1 MRVVIIGAGNVASV
15 LGRRIKNAGH
25 EVIQV
30 ISRSLDNA
38 NALANEL
45 SCPATSNFTEVDK
58 TGELFLVAMSD
69 SALNEL
75 KEKINVGDKIVVH
88 TAGSVS
94 KDVLKDVSTNY
105 GVIYPL
111 QSLRKENKADSV
123 AIPLLIDAIN
133 DYSIQM
139 INQFASSISS
149 IVSYTQDEQRQKLHV
164 GAVLTNN
171 FANHLYCLAL
181 EFCNKEN
188 VDFKLLQPLIEETAT
203 RLKEHSPCDMQTG
216 PAARKDVVT
225 LDKHL
230 RLLTAH
236 PKLRTLYLRM
246 TDSIMNP

>member
-15 LGRRIKNAGH
+15 LGRKIKKAGH
-25 EVIQV
+25 EILQV
-30 ISRSLDNA
+30 VSRSHDSAKL
-38 NALANEL
+38 LADEL
-45 SCPATSNFTEVDK
+45 GCRATNDFADLDK
-58 TGELFLVAMSD
+58 TGDLFLVAMSD
-69 SALNEL
+69 VALNEL
-75 KEKINVGDKIVVH
+75 KEKMNVGDKIVVH
-88 TAGSVS
+88 TAGSVC
-94 KDVLKDVSTNY
+94 KDVLKDVSVNY

-111 QSLRKENKADSV
+111 QSLRKENKNDSIV
-123 AIPLLIDAIN
+123 IPLLIDAIN
-133 DYSIQM
+133 EHSILI
-139 INQFASSISS
+139 INEFANSISPV
-149 IVSYTQDEQRQKLHV
+149 VSYTQDEQRLKLHV
-164 GAVLTNN
+164 GAVLTSN

-181 EFCNKEN
+181 DFCNKEQ

-216 PAARKDVVT
+216 PASRKDVVT

>member
-15 LGRRIKNAGH
+15 LGRKIKKAGH
-25 EVIQV
+25 DIIQV
-30 ISRSLDNA
+30 VNRSYDSA
-38 NALANEL
+38 KVLADEL
-45 SCPATSNFTEVDK
+45 GCPASNVFGEIDK

-69 SALNEL
+69 AALDEL

-88 TAGSVS
+88 TAGSVC

-111 QSLRKENKADSV
+111 QSLRKENTDESIV
-123 AIPLLIDAIN
+123 IPLLIDAVN
-133 DYSIQM
+133 DYSIQI
-139 INQFASSISS
+139 INQFANSISPV
-149 IVSYTQDEQRQKLHV
+149 VSYTQDDQRVKLHV
-164 GAVLTNN
+164 AAVLTSN

-181 EFCNKEN
+181 EFCNKEQI
-188 VDFKLLQPLIEETAT
+188 DFKLLQPLIEETAT

-216 PAARKDVVT
+216 PAARKDVHT

-230 RLLTAH
+230 RLLSAH
-236 PKLRTLYLRM
+236 PKLRTLYMRM